1 MKRLRVVL
9 ADDHAVVRRGLR
21 SLLDTLGVDV
31 VGEAAGGREAVRC
44 VMALRPDLVLMDVQM
59 HDGGGIAATREISSR
74 APETAVLILTMFEDD
89 QLVLDALRAGA
100 RGYLLKSAEEDHL
113 VQALAAVRNGD
124 LVIGAKLAGRLVG
137 RLGPEPEAVAPEP
150 FPHLTAGERD
160 VLALVAEGLTNAAI
174 ARRLRLSPNTVRN
187 RLSSVFSKLGVQS
200 RTQAALLAEQHGPG
214 RPNPRA

>member
-31 VGEAAGGREAVRC
+31 VGEAAGGREAIRC

-59 HDGGGIAATREISSR
+59 HDGDGIAATREISSR

-124 LVIGAKLAGRLVG
+124 LVIGAKLAGRLAG
-137 RLGPEPEAVAPEP
+137 RLDPAPEAGTPEP

-187 RLSSVFSKLGVQS
+187 RLSSVFGKLGVQS
-200 RTQAALLAEQHGPG
+200 RTQAALLAEQHVRG
-214 RPNPRA
+214 RP